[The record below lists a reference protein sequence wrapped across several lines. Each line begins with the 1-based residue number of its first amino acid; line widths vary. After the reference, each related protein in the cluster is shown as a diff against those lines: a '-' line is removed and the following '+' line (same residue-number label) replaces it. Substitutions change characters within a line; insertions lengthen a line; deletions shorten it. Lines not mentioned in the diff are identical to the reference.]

1 MRKLALALV
10 AVFLV
15 GVGTFA
21 APTVSPAAA
30 TSGPKVAIIVG
41 ATGTATSSYRTYA
54 NEIYA
59 EAIAYTSNVVKVYSP
74 NATWAAVKAA
84 VNGASIVVYLGHG
97 NGWPSPYTYDPKYTT
112 KDGFGLNKAANGG
125 DSNLQYYGEPYIA
138 TLTPAHNAVVLLF
151 HLCYASGN
159 SESQDAE
166 PTLSVARQR
175 VDNYASAFLKV
186 GAGAVIADGHSHTGY
201 VTRLFTTRQT
211 VDQLWRGMPS
221 ANGHVSSY
229 ASGRTPDATYE
240 MDPNTPTSG
249 YYRSMAGS
257 MSLTTTQVTGAAFA
271 STDTDPTD
279 FQVPGAASVA
289 VDAAPVYATEADAA
303 AAHDAAAAGGGAAA
317 DTAADS
323 LPPEPVAT
331 LPMDDQLRVSRIVPT
346 SDGAKLLDIATFDGM
361 NSGWIIG
368 DVATP
373 RDSRS
378 PVVWSVSDGNALFTP
393 NGDGDR
399 DKYVLT
405 VDLSETASW
414 TLAIENDKG
423 STLLAGSGSGDTAT
437 LTWDGT
443 SKGALAPD
451 GTYRWR
457 LTAVDAWKNPPL
469 NSTASF
475 ILNHDPITS
484 VRYAGASRFATAAD
498 ISAHTFPTPGVPVAY
513 VANAYNFPDA
523 LAGAAAAGT
532 VAGPVLL
539 VGPTGAINASTA
551 AELTRLAPKK
561 IIVLGGTG
569 AVSDAVLNALKAYA
583 TGGNVVRYAG
593 ASRFATAADISAHTF
608 PTPGVPVAYVANAY
622 NFPDALAGAA
632 AAGTVAGPVLLVGPT
647 GAINASTAAELTRL
661 APKKIIVLG
670 GTGAVSDAVLNAL
683 KAYATGGNVV
693 RYAGASRFATAADI
707 SAHTFPTPGVPVAY
721 VANAYN
727 FPDALAGAAAA
738 GTVAGPVLLV
748 GPTGAINASTAAEL
762 TRLAPKKIIVLGGT
776 GAVSDAV
783 LNALAAY

>member
-21 APTVSPAAA
+21 PPTVSPAAA

-41 ATGTATSSYRTYA
+41 ATHDATATYRSYA
-54 NEIYA
+54 DDIYA
-59 EAIAYTSNVVKVYSP
+59 EAISYTSNVVKVYSP
-74 NATWAAVKAA
+74 NATWSAVKAA

-97 NGWPSPYTYDPKYTT
+97 NGWPSPYTYDSKYTT

-125 DSNLQYYGEPYIA
+125 DANLQYYGEPSIA

-159 SESQDAE
+159 SESNNPE
-166 PTLSVARQR
+166 PTLSVAKQR
-175 VDNYASAFLKV
+175 VDNYASAFLKA

-229 ASGRTPDATYE
+229 ASSRTPGATYE
-240 MDPNTPTSG
+240 MDPNTSTSG
-249 YYRSMAGS
+249 FYRAMTGS
-257 MSLTTTQVTGAAFA
+257 MSLTTAQVTGAAFA

-289 VDAAPVYATEADAA
+289 VDGAPVYATEADAA
-303 AAHDAAAAGGGAAA
+303 AAHAAAGVDTAA

-331 LPMDDQLRVSRIVPT
+331 LPMDDQLRVSQILPT
-346 SDGAKLLDIATFDGM
+346 TDGAKLLAVETFDEKS
-361 NSGWIIG
+361 SGWIIG

-405 VDLSETASW
+405 VNLSENASW

-423 STLLAGSGSGDTAT
+423 STLLAGGGSGDTAT

-451 GTYRWR
+451 ATYRWR

-498 ISAHTFPTPGVPVAY
+498 ISAHTFGTGVDVAY

-539 VGPTGAINASTA
+539 VGPTGAINAATA
-551 AELTRLAPKK
+551 AELTRLKPQK
-561 IIVLGGTG
+561 IVVLGGTG
-569 AVSDAVLNALKAYA
+569 AVSDAVLNALKSYA

-608 PTPGVPVAYVANAY
+608 GTGVDVAYVANAY

-647 GAINASTAAELTRL
+647 GAINAATAAELTRL
-661 APKKIIVLG
+661 KPQKIVVLG

-683 KAYATGGNVV
+683 KSYATGGNVV

-707 SAHTFPTPGVPVAY
+707 SAHTFGTGVDVAY

-748 GPTGAINASTAAEL
+748 GPTGAINAATAAEL
-762 TRLAPKKIIVLGGT
+762 TRLKPQKIVVLGGT

>member
-41 ATGTATSSYRTYA
+41 ATHDATATYRSYA
-54 NEIYA
+54 DDIYA
-59 EAIAYTSNVVKVYSP
+59 EAISYTSNVVKVYSP
-74 NATWAAVKAA
+74 NATWSAVKAA

-97 NGWPSPYTYDPKYTT
+97 NGWPSPYTYDSKYTT

-125 DSNLQYYGEPYIA
+125 DANLQYYGEPSIA

-159 SESQDAE
+159 SESNNPE
-166 PTLSVARQR
+166 PTLSVAKQR
-175 VDNYASAFLKV
+175 VDNYASAFLKA

-229 ASGRTPDATYE
+229 ASSRTPGATYE
-240 MDPNTPTSG
+240 MDPNTSTSG
-249 YYRSMAGS
+249 FYRAMTGS
-257 MSLTTTQVTGAAFA
+257 MSLTTAQVTGAAFA

-289 VDAAPVYATEADAA
+289 VDGAPVYATEADAA
-303 AAHDAAAAGGGAAA
+303 AAHAAAGVDTAA

-331 LPMDDQLRVSRIVPT
+331 LPMDDQLRVSQILPT
-346 SDGAKLLDIATFDGM
+346 TDGAKLLAVETFDEKS
-361 NSGWIIG
+361 SGWIIG

-405 VDLSETASW
+405 VNLSENASW

-423 STLLAGSGSGDTAT
+423 STLLAGGGSGDTAT

-451 GTYRWR
+451 ATYRWR

-498 ISAHTFPTPGVPVAY
+498 ISAHTFGTGVDVAY

-539 VGPTGAINASTA
+539 VGPTGAINAATA
-551 AELTRLAPKK
+551 AELTRLKPQK
-561 IIVLGGTG
+561 IVVLGGTG
-569 AVSDAVLNALKAYA
+569 AVSDAVLNALKSYA

-608 PTPGVPVAYVANAY
+608 GTGVDVAYVANAY

-647 GAINASTAAELTRL
+647 GAINAATAAELTRL
-661 APKKIIVLG
+661 KPQKIVVLG

-683 KAYATGGNVV
+683 KSYATGGNVV

-707 SAHTFPTPGVPVAY
+707 SAHTFGTGVDVAY

-748 GPTGAINASTAAEL
+748 GPTGAINAATAAEL
-762 TRLAPKKIIVLGGT
+762 TRLKPQKIVVLGGT